1 MIALL
6 LLAALHATPAPS
18 VDSEP
23 YTHAQSRVDIG
34 DGRHMNLYCI
44 GTGSP
49 AVIFDSGLGVG
60 SGTLPWSHVQ
70 PYVAQFTRACSYDRA
85 GYGFSDPGPLP
96 RTSDA
101 VVSDLHALLVRAG
114 VPPPYVLVAHAI
126 AGLYEPLFADR
137 YPAEVAG
144 MVLVDPSAP
153 GQEELFASQY
163 PKYAAYREQQLTKL
177 QECADDTARKQC
189 QLPSRSASQR
199 RAQRRD
205 TNDCAHADGL
215 EGRRIRT
222 REHRCRRRRS
232 RRRLAWLR
240 DDAADRAHV
249 HAGRSG
255 IPDVDGCKRH
265 AGRHRAGRVDC
276 LARSARGA
284 IITRCELRDC
294 RRRSR
299 HSGRQAQR
307 GDRSHPASYG
317 AYPDAGETVVC
328 GLGITNEPANA
339 RTAKIAIVTK
349 TLTRPKRSPMCPKA
363 GAAIP
368 PTVFASPSVTP
379 EAIPMRLR
387 QIFLTEDDQHAGRE
401 PERNAEQRR
410 EQNGKRSDSESAP
423 V

>member
-189 QLPSRSASQR
+189 QLPSDPHLSAALNAVIQTIARMPTAWKDDASELESTGVDAAEVDGASHGYGTMPLIVLTSTQEDQAFQTSMGANDTQVAIVQGGWTALHDQLA
-199 RAQRRD
+199 AQSSRGV
-205 TNDCAHADGL
+205 NCAIAGAGHVIQVDKPNVVIEA
-215 EGRRIRT
+215 IRQVMALIPTQEKPSCAAWASPTSRPT
-222 REHRCRRRRS
+222 REPRRLRSS
-232 RRRLAWLR
+232 RRR
-240 DDAADRAHV
+240 
-249 HAGRSG
+249 
-255 IPDVDGCKRH
+255 
-265 AGRHRAGRVDC
+265 
-276 LARSARGA
+276 
-284 IITRCELRDC
+284 
-294 RRRSR
+294 
-299 HSGRQAQR
+299 
-307 GDRSHPASYG
+307 
-317 AYPDAGETVVC
+317 
-328 GLGITNEPANA
+328 
-339 RTAKIAIVTK
+339 
-349 TLTRPKRSPMCPKA
+349 
-363 GAAIP
+363 
-368 PTVFASPSVTP
+368 
-379 EAIPMRLR
+379 
-387 QIFLTEDDQHAGRE
+387 
-401 PERNAEQRR
+401 
-410 EQNGKRSDSESAP
+410 
-423 V
+423 